1 MQVLHCITLSLQQP
15 PSYCHFIFVK
25 AKRRRVRKEWMRFH
39 ISDSCAG
46 TKELSINAFA
56 TALRGGRGRGWAG
69 QHISCPRLNH
79 NKNGTCYCYT
89 SWMSEICIQSLKT
102 KHSDRRSYSCA
113 NAQELVSLSAQRCL
127 PLNSKHDV

>member
-1 MQVLHCITLSLQQP
+1 MQVLHRITLSLQQP
-15 PSYCHFIFVK
+15 PTYYHFTFVM
-25 AKRRRVRKEWMRFH
+25 AKRRKVRKEWMRFH
-39 ISDSCAG
+39 ISDSCAR

-56 TALRGGRGRGWAG
+56 TALRGDSPSG
-69 QHISCPRLNH
+69 CPRLNH